1 MGRTKTKAVAYM
13 RCSGLGQNKGD
24 TWNRQSE
31 AINSYAKGR
40 SLDIVWEF
48 RDVGVSGTKDL
59 ESRPGLAA
67 LLERVK
73 SDEIQ
78 VVLVENA
85 TRLARDLM
93 VSEIIL
99 QQLNKAGAKVIA
111 AESGTDLSDNDDP
124 TCVLIR
130 QVLNAVAQ
138 FDKAVTVT
146 KLKMARERVR
156 LETGRCEGV
165 KPYGTLPNEGAVVQ
179 RIKQLC
185 RKPQGRERPS
195 LSRIAEALNNENQ
208 PTRSGKPWSKM
219 MVSRVIKRG
228 FKTPLV
234 NNYSGS

>member
-1 MGRTKTKAVAYM
+1 MGKARTKAVAYM

-31 AINSYAKGR
+31 AITSYAKGR
-40 SLDIVWEF
+40 SLNIVEEF
-48 RDVGVSGTKDL
+48 RDIGVSGTKDL
-59 ESRPGLAA
+59 DNRPGLAD

-73 SDEIQ
+73 AENIEI
-78 VVLVENA
+78 VLVENA

-99 QQLNKAGAKVIA
+99 QELNKAGARVIA

-138 FDKAVTVT
+138 FDKSVTVT
-146 KLKMARERVR
+146 KLKMARQRVR
-156 LETGRCEGV
+156 QEKGRCEGA
-165 KPYGTLPNEGAVVQ
+165 KPFGTLRGEGAVVQ
-179 RIKQLC
+179 RIKQLY
-185 RKPQGRERPS
+185 RKPQGRERLS

-208 PTRSGKPWSKM
+208 PTRTGKPWSKM

-234 NNYSGS
+234 NN